1 MCKWNWQYPRERWK
15 KLEKY
20 WKTLFREFCFSLITF
35 CTYLIVL
42 KVDLLIALFF
52 PLFLGTLI
60 EVKKKSRLL
69 ARYRWWRIRILSL
82 HIEGKVSHTLR
93 SGNQSHW
100 QNIWEKRKILC
111 KVKFHVFGEKSNIL
125 FLVIHASTDNIF
137 IVGRKLGID
146 NNTMEFWDFL
156 KSYVVWQLFSQLVF
170 TILLVIITFY
180 FTCCERNTS

>member
-1 MCKWNWQYPRERWK
+1 MFQFNYILYIFNSIKGGFAY
-15 KLEKY
+15 
-20 WKTLFREFCFSLITF
+20 S
-35 CTYLIVL
+35 
-42 KVDLLIALFF
+42 
-52 PLFLGTLI
+52 PLFPF
-60 EVKKKSRLL
+60 VPWNAYWSKKKSRLL

-146 NNTMEFWDFL
+146 NNSMEFWDFL
-156 KSYVVWQLFSQLVF
+156 KSYVVWQLLSQLVF

-180 FTCCERNTS
+180 FTCCKRNTS